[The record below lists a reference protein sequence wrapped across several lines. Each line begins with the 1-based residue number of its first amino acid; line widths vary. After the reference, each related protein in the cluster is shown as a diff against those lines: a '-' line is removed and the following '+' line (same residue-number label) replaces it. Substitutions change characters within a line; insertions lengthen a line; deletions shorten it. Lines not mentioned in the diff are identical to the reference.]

1 MKILREPREL
11 NELSKI
17 LLENKKTIGL
27 VPTMGALHIGHSSLV
42 KQSLIANDCTIV
54 TLFVNP
60 LQFNNQEDLDKYPS
74 TFEND
79 FKLLDDLGCDYLFAP
94 STQIMYASKP
104 LIKIDFGGLDNV
116 LEGEFRPGHF
126 SGVGVVV
133 AKLLNM
139 ARPTNAYFGLKDL
152 QQFLLIKKMV
162 EDLSIPVN
170 IQGVPTVRATSG
182 LALSSRNLRL
192 SDKGLEVASR
202 IYVTLNIVA
211 EQIRNQKGYTTALEL
226 GADFIEK
233 EKEIKVEYLELVDPN
248 TLKRPDKNI
257 AEVAICFAGY
267 VEGIRLIDNLYLRQ
281 D

>member
-1 MKILREPREL
+1 
-11 NELSKI
+11 
-17 LLENKKTIGL
+17 
-27 VPTMGALHIGHSSLV
+27 MGALHIGHSALV
-42 KQSLIANDCTIV
+42 KQSLIHNDCTIA

-74 TFEND
+74 TFDND
-79 FKLLDDLGCDYLFAP
+79 FKLLADLGCDYLFAP
-94 STQIMYASKP
+94 STSIMYKNKP
-104 LIKIDFGGLDNV
+104 LIKIDFGGFDHV

-152 QQFLLIKKMV
+152 QQFLLIKRMV
-162 EDLSIPVN
+162 DDLSIPVN

-192 SDKGLEVASR
+192 SDKGLEIASK
-202 IYVTLNIVA
+202 IYETLIIIA
-211 EQIRNQKGYTTALEL
+211 EQIRNEKGYSSALQI
-226 GADFIEK
+226 GANFIEK
-233 EKEIKVEYLELVDPN
+233 EKDITVEYLELVDPN
-248 TLKRPDKNI
+248 TLKKPNKNI
-257 AEVAICFAGY
+257 ADVAICFAGY